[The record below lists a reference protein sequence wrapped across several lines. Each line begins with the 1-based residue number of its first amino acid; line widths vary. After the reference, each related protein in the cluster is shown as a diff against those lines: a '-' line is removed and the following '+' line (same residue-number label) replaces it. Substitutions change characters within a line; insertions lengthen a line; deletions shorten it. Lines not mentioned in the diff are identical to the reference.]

1 MVEAEA
7 VPFPRIA
14 SEPVPP
20 LPIAPV
26 WPSFQH
32 PVALRAGI
40 FAASL
45 ATLLCLLLMI
55 GFVIWL
61 PAAGFLSVYLFSR
74 RTGQLLSL
82 RAGARMGWITGILS
96 FVIITVLFTISIL
109 SIGSHPGGLAAYYR
123 EQVTTMQMHDQN
135 VEQAIE
141 MLERPSGQALLYFTF
156 LFLTFGVVTLSCVAG
171 GALGAKVLEKD

>member
-1 MVEAEA
+1 MEAEPVA
-7 VPFPRIA
+7 FPRIA
-14 SEPVPP
+14 VEPVLPP
-20 LPIAPV
+20 TPA
-26 WPSFQH
+26 WPSFHH
-32 PVALRAGI
+32 PVALRVGI

-45 ATLLCLLLMI
+45 ATLLCLLLAI

-109 SIGSHPGGLAAYYR
+109 SIGNHPGGLAAYYR
-123 EQVTTMQMHDQN
+123 EQATTVQMNDKN
-135 VEQAIE
+135 VEHAIE

-156 LFLTFGVVTLSCVAG
+156 LFLMFGVVTVFCVAG
-171 GALGAKVLEKD
+171 GAVGAKVLEKE

>member
-1 MVEAEA
+1 MEA
-7 VPFPRIA
+7 
-14 SEPVPP
+14 EPVPFSRIIIEQVP
-20 LPIAPV
+20 PPPIAPV

-55 GFVIWL
+55 GFMIWL

-96 FVIITVLFTISIL
+96 FVIITVLFTVSIL
-109 SIGSHPGGLAAYYR
+109 SIGTHPGGLAAY
-123 EQVTTMQMHDQN
+123 
-135 VEQAIE
+135 
-141 MLERPSGQALLYFTF
+141 
-156 LFLTFGVVTLSCVAG
+156 
-171 GALGAKVLEKD
+171 